1 MEITLLVNTNET
13 EGLATRINAWLDQW
27 VQANR
32 YWNWFG
38 ATLDFF
44 DDFASPPTCV
54 QRKPESFALR
64 LEGKPDS
71 KKSWKDWI
79 VLRLLKDLQ
88 AEFREI
94 TAVPPIVNEFYKK
107 GCQEK
112 TSPLTGKREDF
123 CLEIQPT
130 DSCSSMRSRF

>member
-1 MEITLLVNTNET
+1 MCPRIPDKL
-13 EGLATRINAWLDQW
+13 LATRINAWLDQW

-44 DDFASPPTCV
+44 DDFAAPPTCV
-54 QRKPESFALR
+54 QRKPESFAFR

-79 VLRLLKDLQ
+79 VLRVLKDLQ

-94 TAVPPIVNEFYKK
+94 TAVPPIVNE
-107 GCQEK
+107 
-112 TSPLTGKREDF
+112 
-123 CLEIQPT
+123 
-130 DSCSSMRSRF
+130 

>member
-1 MEITLLVNTNET
+1 MPVMFPKRRTDGSFWVEITLLVNTNET
-13 EGLATRINAWLDQW
+13 EGLATRINTWLDQW

-32 YWNWFG
+32 HWNWFR

-79 VLRLLKDLQ
+79 VLRLLKELQ
-88 AEFREI
+88 AESREI
-94 TAVPPIVNEFYKK
+94 TAVPPIVNA
-107 GCQEK
+107 
-112 TSPLTGKREDF
+112 L
-123 CLEIQPT
+123 
-130 DSCSSMRSRF
+130 